1 MWQASTSPLVDSLCV
16 REAYI
21 LILVTLESRKSTRET
36 CILHSRSDPRSLP
49 RGASKKYD
57 TLRAVYTVE
66 NHHTLYIQYLIESII
81 NYGYLYS
88 YESFIELLLDSYSI
102 NFCLKNLSLFYIHI
116 LPINLYLLPQ
126 IIIDLSSLL

>member
-21 LILVTLESRKSTRET
+21 LILVTLESREYTRET

-49 RGASKKYD
+49 RRASKKYD

-81 NYGYLYS
+81 NYGPV
-88 YESFIELLLDSYSI
+88 LL
-102 NFCLKNLSLFYIHI
+102 
-116 LPINLYLLPQ
+116 
-126 IIIDLSSLL
+126 